1 VQTVI
6 QFYSPSEFRG
16 RTTAIFHMS
25 QVIMTAG
32 SMLVGVLSSAVGAAW
47 AVASMGIVGALTM
60 VAIYIALPRA
70 WLIR

>member
-1 VQTVI
+1 
-6 QFYSPSEFRG
+6 
-16 RTTAIFHMS
+16 
-25 QVIMTAG
+25 
-32 SMLVGVLSSAVGAAW
+32 MLVGVLSSAVGAAW